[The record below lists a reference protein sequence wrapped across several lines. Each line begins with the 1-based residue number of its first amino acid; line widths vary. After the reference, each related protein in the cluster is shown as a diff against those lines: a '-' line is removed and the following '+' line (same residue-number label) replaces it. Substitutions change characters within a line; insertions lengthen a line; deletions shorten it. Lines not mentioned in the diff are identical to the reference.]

1 MADFML
7 LMHGDAVRDT
17 DPAAWDAYFAAL
29 SQSGCFDGGSS
40 IGVGETFRRD
50 GDAAP
55 VSAHLEG
62 FIRVRAADAADAR
75 RWIDS
80 NPVYLAGGT
89 VELRELPED

>member
-7 LMHGDAVRDT
+7 LLHGDAGRDI

-40 IGVGETFRRD
+40 IGAGETFRH
-50 GDAAP
+50 GGNPAP

-62 FIRVRAADAADAR
+62 FIRVRAADLAEAR
-75 RWIDS
+75 RWIEG

-89 VELRELPED
+89 V

>member
-17 DPAAWDAYFAAL
+17 EPAAWDAYFSAL

-40 IGVGETFRRD
+40 IGGGDTFRQ
-50 GDAAP
+50 GSNAAP
-55 VSAHLEG
+55 VTAHLEG
-62 FIRVRAADAADAR
+62 FIRLRAANLADAR
-75 RWIDS
+75 RWIEG